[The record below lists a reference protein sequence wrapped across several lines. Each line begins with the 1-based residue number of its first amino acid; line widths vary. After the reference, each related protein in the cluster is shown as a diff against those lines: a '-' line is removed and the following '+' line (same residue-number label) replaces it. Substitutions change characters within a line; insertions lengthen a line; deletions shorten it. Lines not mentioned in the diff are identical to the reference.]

1 MTQKRML
8 KFVPQA
14 FFGYNTVREIER
26 TKTKPTYTYSPSREQ
41 CARVTPHRSTTVG
54 VIPWSSQHSVWNLQK
69 STRSQKIPTKLS
81 FGAIF
86 FVDLISVRFLV
97 AHFPSPCVS
106 IAAVATFLHAGHQR
120 EGDLNRNRQP
130 ANRIPRGRIYRAL
143 PFLPTAGWTIPP
155 VQWKEYHRVAEPF
168 GKVILDDWKKKSQ
181 HAHTHQCIHWHK
193 CQSDRAVLAFGY
205 WLFSKMVRVAQRQA
219 GFTVKISF
227 SLRKGDKPRRKIDK
241 K

>member
-14 FFGYNTVREIER
+14 FFRYNTVREIER

-54 VIPWSSQHSVWNLQK
+54 VIPWSSQHSVWNLKKYNAAKNSNQ
-69 STRSQKIPTKLS
+69 TVVRGNIFCGFDFRSVFARTFSLPLC
-81 FGAIF
+81 
-86 FVDLISVRFLV
+86 LNCRCC
-97 AHFPSPCVS
+97 HFPSRRSSTRGV
-106 IAAVATFLHAGHQR
+106 
-120 EGDLNRNRQP
+120 LNRNRQP
-130 ANRIPRGRIYRAL
+130 ANRIPRGRIYRVL
-143 PFLPTAGWTIPP
+143 PFLPTAGWTNPP

>member
-14 FFGYNTVREIER
+14 FFRYNTVREIER

-86 FVDLISVRFLV
+86 FVDLISVRFLL
-97 AHFPSPCVS
+97 AHFPSHCVS

-120 EGDLNRNRQP
+120 EGVLNRNRQP

-155 VQWKEYHRVAEPF
+155 VQWKEYHRVAKPF
-168 GKVILDDWKKKSQ
+168 GKVILDDQKKITTC
-181 HAHTHQCIHWHK
+181 AHPPMHTLAQMPIGSSSIGVWI
-193 CQSDRAVLAFGY
+193 LAFLENGTGGPASG
-205 WLFSKMVRVAQRQA
+205 WFHGENQLFSPERRQ
-219 GFTVKISF
+219 TTPQN
-227 SLRKGDKPRRKIDK
+227 R
-241 K
+241 